1 VKHVL
6 PSVRVWLAVAA
17 AVTATAC
24 LLSYRSIRQSEV
36 STAAIEHTQQTFSAL
51 IALEGTI
58 ANLIFA
64 SGDEAI
70 TRASGA
76 ALKRVDDLA
85 VLTIDNERQQQR
97 LNRLRGEIEAI
108 ARTRR
113 RGPGDDGMETRAE
126 AVVPQSL
133 SRTVRELRVEELE
146 LLTRRVEA
154 SDGTSQRLRTTL
166 IALAVGSAVLL
177 VWVFSLV
184 VRDERKR
191 HHVEDVLRR
200 ANEDL
205 DARVSARTAELH
217 ETLDREQ
224 QLRREAEANNRL
236 KDEFLMT
243 VSHELRTPLNSL
255 LGWADMLRLGL
266 LPDER
271 RQRAAEAIHENAKLQ
286 TQLIGDLLDTARIL
300 TGKLRIEPA
309 FIDLGQVVQDAANVV
324 AAAAAA
330 KGIELKIDVDRP
342 GCMFFGDPGRLQQI
356 VWNLVSNAVKFT
368 EQGTVSV
375 RLARSQSDNQMTIVV
390 TDTGV
395 GINRDFLPHV
405 FDRFSQ
411 EKTGITRPHGGLG
424 LGLAIV
430 RQLVELHGGTVR
442 VDSDGEGQ
450 GAVFTVSLP
459 VVPSRKGATAA
470 QEPKA
475 SVAMLADTA
484 DLPMLDGIHVLIV
497 DDDAASREMVT
508 VVLEYCGA
516 YVATAASAAEARS
529 ALTRGACDVL
539 LVDIAMPG
547 EDGYT
552 FVRRMRTEGLRKPVA
567 ALTAQAHETDRVRAL
582 ESGFDVHIQKPV
594 EPRALAKTVAE
605 LVSKRTSRTE
615 RLVAAR

>member
-1 VKHVL
+1 MKHVL

-17 AVTATAC
+17 AVTATAFF
-24 LLSYRSIRQSEV
+24 LSSRSIRESEV
-36 STAAIEHTQQTFSAL
+36 STAAIEHTQRTFSAL
-51 IALEGTI
+51 VALEETI

-64 SGDEAI
+64 SGDEAV
-70 TRASGA
+70 TRASTA
-76 ALKRVDDLA
+76 AMKRVDDLA
-85 VLTIDNERQQQR
+85 VLTTDNEWQQQR

-113 RGPGDDGMETRAE
+113 RDPADGVESRAQ

-133 SRTVRELRVEELE
+133 SQTVRELRAGELE
-146 LLTRRVEA
+146 VLTRRVEA
-154 SDGTSQRLRTTL
+154 SKDTSQRVRDTL
-166 IALAVGSAVLL
+166 IALAIGSLVLL
-177 VWVFSLV
+177 VWVFGLV

-191 HHVEDVLRR
+191 HYVEDVLRR
-200 ANEDL
+200 ANQDL

-217 ETLDREQ
+217 EALDREQ
-224 QLRREAEANNRL
+224 QLRREAEATNRL
-236 KDEFLMT
+236 KDDFLMT
-243 VSHELRTPLNSL
+243 LSHELRTPLNSL

-271 RQRAAEAIHENAKLQ
+271 RQRAAESIYENAKLQ
-286 TQLIGDLLDTARIL
+286 AQLIGDLLDTARIL

-309 FIDLGQVVQDAANVV
+309 LIDLGHVVQDAANVV

-330 KGIELKIDVDRP
+330 KGIELKIEVDRP
-342 GCMFFGDPGRLQQI
+342 GCMFFGDPGRLQQV

-375 RLARSQSDNQMTIVV
+375 RLVRSDSDNQMAIVV
-390 TDTGV
+390 SDTGV

-450 GAVFTVSLP
+450 GAVFTVRLP
-459 VVPSRKGATAA
+459 VIASRKGATAPW
-470 QEPKA
+470 EPNA
-475 SVAMLADTA
+475 AAAIPGDSADM
-484 DLPMLDGIHVLIV
+484 PMLDGIHVLIV
-497 DDDAASREMVT
+497 DDDAASREMAT
-508 VVLEYCGA
+508 LVLEYCGA
-516 YVATAASAAEARS
+516 CVAAAASAAEGRS
-529 ALTRGACDVL
+529 ALTRGPCDVI

-547 EDGYT
+547 EDGYM
-552 FVRRMRTEGLRKPVA
+552 FIRRLRREGLRQPVA
-567 ALTAQAHETDRVRAL
+567 ALTALAHETDRVRAL

-594 EPRALAKTVAE
+594 EPRALATAVAD
-605 LVSKRTSRTE
+605 LVRTRTAGTE
-615 RLVAAR
+615 RHAATR